1 MLLTIYLDFSQTKQI
16 KMNEKSSLHCNRKCV
31 TLENAV
37 EFVKKEGHKYKVI
50 TLAGDTIERNGRI
63 VGVGKNHD

>member
-1 MLLTIYLDFSQTKQI
+1 M
-16 KMNEKSSLHCNRKCV
+16 